1 MAVLKFNRTLD
12 ENYMYIT
19 VSNEELFF
27 KYYEAIKYGRGVGGG
42 VKSIIKSYGL
52 YWIYKVIKYD
62 RSD

>member
-42 VKSIIKSYGL
+42 DQ
-52 YWIYKVIKYD
+52 IYHKVLWVLLD
-62 RSD
+62 L